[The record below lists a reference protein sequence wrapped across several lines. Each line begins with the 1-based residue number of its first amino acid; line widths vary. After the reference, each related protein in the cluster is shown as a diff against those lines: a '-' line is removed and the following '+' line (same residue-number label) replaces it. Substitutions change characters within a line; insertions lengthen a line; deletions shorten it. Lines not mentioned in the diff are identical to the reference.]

1 MTSFLMLMALCTSIG
16 EVSETPTASPNGEQ
30 VEPRRFNEIDAD
42 IRDALR
48 AEAMAETD
56 RQQAEAIHKI
66 VALYQELRKDP
77 RLATSDTLKKYKA
90 KLWSRMTRVKRDL
103 ERKLD
108 REARS
113 AKRNGDR
120 EKLQAIEQATR
131 DLAEQVSMMNYTM
144 GGPSYFLERSGGLGA
159 SGGAFGGGAS
169 FDHSQELIDLIQRT
183 IKPDFW
189 DVNGGPGS
197 MFYYRPLMA
206 LVVRATSEVHG
217 NVGGLMRAL
226 RQAGP

>member
-1 MTSFLMLMALCTSIG
+1 MSSLLILVTLYASIG
-16 EVSETPTASPNGEQ
+16 DISDAPTTTSEGKQAQ
-30 VEPRRFNEIDAD
+30 PRRYHEIDAD

-48 AEAMAETD
+48 AEALAETD
-56 RQQAEAIHKI
+56 GQRGEAVHQI
-66 VALYQELRKDP
+66 VAIYQELRRDP

-103 ERKLD
+103 ERKLN
-108 REARS
+108 RQARS
-113 AKRNGDR
+113 AERDGDR
-120 EKLQAIEQATR
+120 EQLEAIEQATR
-131 DLAEQVSMMNYTM
+131 NLATQVSMMNYTM
-144 GGPSYFLERSGGLGA
+144 GGPSYILER
-159 SGGAFGGGAS
+159 SGGAFGGRAS

-183 IKPDFW
+183 IKPDSW
-189 DVNGGPGS
+189 DVHGGPGS

-217 NVGGLMRAL
+217 NVGGLLRAM

>member
-1 MTSFLMLMALCTSIG
+1 MSSLLVLVTLCTAVG
-16 EVSETPTASPNGEQ
+16 DTYDTPRASSNSEQ
-30 VEPRRFNEIDAD
+30 VQPRRYNEIDAD
-42 IRDALR
+42 IRAALR
-48 AEAMAETD
+48 AEALAETD
-56 RQQAEAIHKI
+56 RQRSEAVHKI
-66 VALYQELRKDP
+66 VAIYQELRKDP

-103 ERKLD
+103 ERKLA

-113 AKRNGDR
+113 AERGGDR
-120 EKLQAIEQATR
+120 EELLAIEQATR
-131 DLAEQVSMMNYTM
+131 NLAGQMSMMNYTM
-144 GGPSYFLERSGGLGA
+144 GGPSYVLERT
-159 SGGAFGGGAS
+159 GGAFGGRAVS
-169 FDHSQELIDLIQRT
+169 DHSQELIDLIQRT

-217 NVGGLMRAL
+217 NVGGLMRAM

>member
-1 MTSFLMLMALCTSIG
+1 MSSLLILVTLPSVFG
-16 EVSETPTASPNGEQ
+16 DVSGTATARPHDEQ
-30 VEPRRFNEIDAD
+30 ARRRPFNEIDTD

-48 AEAMAETD
+48 AEALAETD
-56 RQQAEAIHKI
+56 RQRSEAVHRI
-66 VALYQELRKDP
+66 VDIYQELRKDP
-77 RLATSDTLKKYKA
+77 RLGTSNTLKKYKA

-103 ERKLD
+103 ERRLD

-113 AKRNGDR
+113 AKQGGDR
-120 EKLQAIEQATR
+120 EELQAIEQATR
-131 DLAEQVSMMNYTM
+131 NLATQMSMMNYTM
-144 GGPSYFLERSGGLGA
+144 GGPSYVLER
-159 SGGAFGGGAS
+159 SGGAFGGRAS

-189 DVNGGPGS
+189 DVHGGPGS

-217 NVGGLMRAL
+217 NVGGLMRAM